1 MFEVMNFPKNKKL
14 FNMKV
19 FFGQLNKLSISELL
33 LSESLSVTLDILE
46 KYRYLLFF
54 CVLTLILLKKNCFL
68 NVVMHKVSLIQT
80 SVFYEFDENID
91 EKRQFCGWETL
102 GLRFFLLLVIVIS
115 FFIEYTLIILEEKA
129 QLVSKF

>member
-33 LSESLSVTLDILE
+33 LSESLSVTLEILE

-68 NVVMHKVSLIQT
+68 NVVMS
-80 SVFYEFDENID
+80 
-91 EKRQFCGWETL
+91 
-102 GLRFFLLLVIVIS
+102 
-115 FFIEYTLIILEEKA
+115 
-129 QLVSKF
+129 